1 VHHLFGPHLVVSFVE
16 VESLVSLDI
25 HDAHDVQR
33 AFERHRTILAVL
45 NIADVR
51 PRIDVVLKDPFQVCV
66 QSDRV
71 FGRYPSDPPKTS
83 VEK

>member
-1 VHHLFGPHLVVSFVE
+1 MAPRDVQEVHHLFGPHLLCPSLRW
-16 VESLVSLDI
+16 SLVSLDI

-51 PRIDVVLKDPFQVCV
+51 TP
-66 QSDRV
+66 
-71 FGRYPSDPPKTS
+71 
-83 VEK
+83 E